1 MRLCQ
6 RYGVLDEVCK
16 LLRCGW
22 SYDDAQ
28 IRKDFLSPGRNSSV
42 VLQVVLLLQLSAYT
56 AAFQQRFSRIGMG
69 QLQTVSKPAVS
80 DKLAENSLW
89 SDVQLCRNDQ
99 GVDLV
104 GHQKNRCI
112 MH

>member
-56 AAFQQRFSRIGMG
+56 AAPQLDLACVSFKQYPSLQSLSRE
-69 QLQTVSKPAVS
+69 QLV
-80 DKLAENSLW
+80 E
-89 SDVQLCRNDQ
+89 
-99 GVDLV
+99 
-104 GHQKNRCI
+104 
-112 MH
+112 